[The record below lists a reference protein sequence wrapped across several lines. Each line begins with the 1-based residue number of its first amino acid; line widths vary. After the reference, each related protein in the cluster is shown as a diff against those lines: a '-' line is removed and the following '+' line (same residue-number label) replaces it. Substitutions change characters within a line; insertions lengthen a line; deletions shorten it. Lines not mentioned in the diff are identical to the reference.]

1 MLPIPRSLREVARQ
15 FVDADEHNVAS
26 DLARDYTS
34 LIEAAWDG
42 SMCQS
47 IVGRQIPL
55 ADAIQRGVPEFDAAA
70 LAYMTT
76 VVPQIQAMVG
86 SAFDSTKFIQDLLH
100 VFKELK
106 GLNFTGFGTM
116 HYEHIQAVLTE
127 SEEVWRRGSF
137 KDEVFVVQQFALR
150 IVQLSESLKQ
160 RTGRCIANDDVKE
173 AASVVPNPPRGPPIE
188 VEQQLVYNAAAGRI
202 YGSRDWPQCVNGPF
216 NWVRLFGEHDWITP
230 RMAARIHHTAILHSD
245 IDVDWPPR
253 LPKVARPFFKQSRE
267 WRESFRDCHLRIA
280 MRIQKGL
287 DPQPN
292 CTGEE
297 MAFHNIVYLAPDAD
311 DAIHEEIEE
320 IPENPNDDEYGKV
333 RENGVEDE
341 DVLMLFE
348 TGDDDDDDEVGVDN
362 PVLGPGSVAA
372 FMLGSPDAL
381 RVAHLHPLEW
391 FHAFKEERFRDH
403 LPSA

>member
-1 MLPIPRSLREVARQ
+1 MEVATGLS
-15 FVDADEHNVAS
+15 VS
-26 DLARDYTS
+26 MDL
-34 LIEAAWDG
+34 LI
-42 SMCQS
+42 
-47 IVGRQIPL
+47 
-55 ADAIQRGVPEFDAAA
+55 
-70 LAYMTT
+70 
-76 VVPQIQAMVG
+76 G
-86 SAFDSTKFIQDLLH
+86 SAYLVSTIGLHLVWPPAFITL
-100 VFKELK
+100 
-106 GLNFTGFGTM
+106 
-116 HYEHIQAVLTE
+116 
-127 SEEVWRRGSF
+127 
-137 KDEVFVVQQFALR
+137 
-150 IVQLSESLKQ
+150 QLSIQ
-160 RTGRCIANDDVKE
+160 
-173 AASVVPNPPRGPPIE
+173 
-188 VEQQLVYNAAAGRI
+188 
-202 YGSRDWPQCVNGPF
+202 
-216 NWVRLFGEHDWITP
+216 
-230 RMAARIHHTAILHSD
+230 ILMSIGH
-245 IDVDWPPR
+245 PGY
-253 LPKVARPFFKQSRE
+253 KVARPFFKQSRE

-297 MAFHNIVYLAPDAD
+297 MAFHNIMSLAPDAD
-311 DAIHEEIEE
+311 DAIHEEIVE

-372 FMLGSPDAL
+372 FMLGSPDAM